1 LKTLRNRT
9 QKPIR
14 VPLPGGKVLHLGPAK
29 TGQVADDAVDRP
41 ALRKLLDAGDVE
53 IVGGSGQA
61 AAGSSES
68 SPVPGSTHGH
78 KQTTVVKP
86 SGNR

>member
-1 LKTLRNRT
+1 MKTLRNRT
-9 QKPIR
+9 QRPIR
-14 VPLPGGKVLHLGPAK
+14 IPLPGGKTLFLGPAK

-41 ALRKLLDAGDVE
+41 ALRKLLDSGDVE

-61 AAGSSES
+61 ASGPGES
-68 SPVPGSTHGH
+68 APVHESTHGH
-78 KQTTVVKP
+78 THPTVVKP